1 MSTEVNSKEI
11 ICPECGENC
20 KLSFKDFKIIL
31 SECRNEHKK
40 ENIDICDFIKYQKNN
55 GIKKSDEYS
64 KRNYICDIHNEKFN
78 SYCNKCKKNICSKCE
93 INHKN
98 ENDII
103 YYKDLMKNV
112 GENKEYELKFKVD
125 ILTND
130 IKEIIEKLNKILTDI
145 KNYSQLYY
153 DFTND
158 YKLRNANYQSLI
170 NIIEFSKYSKNIK
183 NEINK
188 VINEVQD
195 DKKIINIINL
205 HSNLF
210 SNEENIMKY
219 EIKNKAQKVKIFGE
233 AFIKNNSDKCK
244 IVCNQKEYDLMEYF
258 NVKKHKIDKVLK
270 LELKV
275 NSNIKDMSYMF
286 EGCTSLISFSSN
298 LNTSEV
304 TNMSYMFKDCL
315 SLTNLSGIS
324 NWKTN
329 KVNDMKCMFY
339 NCIQLANFPDIS
351 KWDTTKIEYMNG
363 LFYNCS
369 SLTSLPDISKW
380 NTDNVYTMS
389 SLFYNCLNLNEIPDI
404 SKWNMSSVSNIC
416 YMFFNC
422 VSLEEL
428 PDISNWNTEKVKNME
443 GQFNGAF

>member
-130 IKEIIEKLNKILTDI
+130 IKEIKEKLNKILTDI

-170 NIIEFSKYSKNIK
+170 NII
-183 NEINK
+183 
-188 VINEVQD
+188 
-195 DKKIINIINL
+195 
-205 HSNLF
+205 
-210 SNEENIMKY
+210 
-219 EIKNKAQKVKIFGE
+219 
-233 AFIKNNSDKCK
+233 
-244 IVCNQKEYDLMEYF
+244 
-258 NVKKHKIDKVLK
+258 
-270 LELKV
+270 
-275 NSNIKDMSYMF
+275 
-286 EGCTSLISFSSN
+286 
-298 LNTSEV
+298 
-304 TNMSYMFKDCL
+304 
-315 SLTNLSGIS
+315 
-324 NWKTN
+324 
-329 KVNDMKCMFY
+329 
-339 NCIQLANFPDIS
+339 
-351 KWDTTKIEYMNG
+351 
-363 LFYNCS
+363 
-369 SLTSLPDISKW
+369 
-380 NTDNVYTMS
+380 
-389 SLFYNCLNLNEIPDI
+389 
-404 SKWNMSSVSNIC
+404 
-416 YMFFNC
+416 
-422 VSLEEL
+422 
-428 PDISNWNTEKVKNME
+428 
-443 GQFNGAF
+443 